1 MKNNKDVNMLFLG
14 GNYLRL
20 SLILLMCI
28 LSFNASAQQNLIS
41 GKVVDDAGLPL
52 PGANVIIKGSTKGV
66 QTDFDGKFSIQATP
80 NNTLIVSFIGMDDA
94 TVQVGSKKN
103 LNIVLQATSQSLEEV
118 VVVGYTSKKKSDV
131 ISSVASVKP
140 KDMLKVAT
148 SDVGE
153 MLRGKAAGVQVT
165 TNSGGP
171 GTSSTIRIRGDR
183 TLSGNDDPIIIADGV
198 VIGSINDV
206 NANDIASL
214 EILKDA
220 AAQSIYGARAS
231 NGVILITTK
240 KGKIG
245 KAKVSYSGFSGIQ
258 TMNRNFDTYSGDEF
272 AQLKR
277 EAARTSNNGVYQP
290 DNVVFSSLELPSV
303 QTGEYID
310 WEKYMIKTGLTNNH
324 SVTVSSATENSSIYT
339 SLNYID
345 VKGMIPNSDFE
356 KVSLRVNVDQKI
368 NNWLKIG
375 LNTSIQFDE
384 SHDPNKDDNGI
395 LINSITTSPL
405 GQIYNEDGSFRL
417 NPGGIQETPNPL
429 IDLYETNK
437 VSLNRNDNINLY
449 IDVNLAKGFTYKL
462 NTNRRSWNYKRLSFN
477 SSKSVSGVAN
487 AGQGS
492 GEIEFKDNVEY
503 TLSNIFN
510 YNFAVAKKNHF
521 GIVAVQEMV
530 SSSYTR
536 FQNNASRIPN
546 DILGIYGLEAA
557 FLNTPIIDAT
567 EETLMSGV
575 AKLEYDYDNKYYF
588 TLSGRADGCSRFGI
602 ENKWGF
608 FPAANAAWNVHKE
621 GFMKE
626 YVPVVNN
633 LKLRASY
640 GQVGN
645 RPQDPYLSQATA
657 DQRDYIIN
665 GVKVSGYIPG
675 GVLSTPDLRWET
687 STQLNLA
694 VDFGLFK
701 NRLSGTVEVY
711 DTKTTDMIVKA
722 KINETTGFSEQYQ
735 NIGEVNNQGI
745 EVTLNS
751 EIIRNK
757 DFKLNLGASFTK
769 NKNKIVS
776 LYGDKNGDGIQ
787 DDEVANRW
795 FIGQPI
801 DVYWQ
806 WKGIG
811 IYQIGETIP
820 ADAGT
825 GLLPGDIKLYDANPA
840 NGAKPEDADRI
851 ISSKYPEWYGTVSL
865 SMEYKNFDF
874 SADVYTVQGIT
885 KDNPYLYGFNEGGSL
900 RGIKNGLK
908 QDYWTPENPTGNW
921 PRPRVGNDPPNFNTI
936 GLQDASYIR
945 LQNISLG
952 YTLPADLIKKLGLGN
967 FRMYVT
973 GSNLITITDFQSYSP
988 EKNASDYP
996 EPVSYVFGLQVGF

>member
-1 MKNNKDVNMLFLG
+1 MKNNKHVNMLFLG
-14 GNYLRL
+14 GNYLRM
-20 SLILLMCI
+20 SLILFMC
-28 LSFNASAQQNLIS
+28 LFFNNVSAQQNLIS
-41 GKVVDDAGLPL
+41 GKVVDNAGMPI
-52 PGANVIIKGSTKGV
+52 PGANILVKGSTKGV
-66 QTDFDGKFSIQATP
+66 QTDFDGKFSIDAP
-80 NNTLIVSFIGMDDA
+80 SKSTLIISYVGMDN
-94 TVQVGSKKN
+94 TSVEVGNKKN
-103 LNIVLQATSQSLEEV
+103 LNVVLQSSSQALEEV
-118 VVVGYTSKKKSDV
+118 VVVGYGTKKKSDV
-131 ISSVASVKP
+131 ISSVASVKT
-140 KDMLKVAT
+140 KDMLKVPT

-171 GTSSTIRIRGDR
+171 GSSSTIRIRGDR
-183 TLSGNDDPIIIADGV
+183 TLSGNDEPIVIADGV

-245 KAKVSYSGFSGIQ
+245 KAKISYSGFSGIQ
-258 TMNRNFDTYSGDEF
+258 TINRNFDIYNGDEF

-277 EAARTSNNGVYQP
+277 EAARTDNKDVYRP
-290 DNVVFSSLELPSV
+290 DSEVFSSSELASV
-303 QTGEYID
+303 QSGEYID
-310 WEKYMIKTGLTNNH
+310 WEKYMITTGFQNNQNL
-324 SVTVSSATENSSIYT
+324 TVSSATENSSIFT
-339 SLNYID
+339 SLNYIFVD
-345 VKGMIPNSDFE
+345 GMIPNSDFE
-356 KVSLRVNVDQKI
+356 KVSIRVNVEQKI
-368 NNWLKIG
+368 NDWLKIG
-375 LNTSIQFDE
+375 LNTSFQFDE

-405 GQIYNEDGSFRL
+405 GKIYNPDGSYDPQ
-417 NPGGIQETPNPL
+417 PGDIQETPNPL
-429 IDLYETNK
+429 IDLYETTK
-437 VSLNRNDNINLY
+437 YTQNRNDNINLY
-449 IDVNLAKGFTYKL
+449 LDFNLAKGFTYKL
-462 NTNRRSWNYKRLSFN
+462 NTNRRSWNYKRESFN
-477 SSKSVSGVAN
+477 GTKSISGIAN
-487 AGQGS
+487 SNQASGQ
-492 GEIEFKDNVEY
+492 IEFKDNVEY
-503 TLSNIFN
+503 TLSNILN
-510 YNFAVAKKNHF
+510 YNFNIAEKNHF

-530 SSSYTR
+530 SSKYTR
-536 FQNNASRIPN
+536 FQNNADRIPN

-557 FLNTPIIDAT
+557 FLNTPIIDGT

-575 AKLEYDYDNKYYF
+575 AKLEYDFDNKYYF
-588 TLSGRADGCSRFGI
+588 TLSGRADGSSRFGI

-621 GFMKE
+621 GFMQE
-626 YVPVVNN
+626 YVPVVNI

-645 RPQDPYLSQATA
+645 RPEFTNLSQASA

-665 GVKVSGYIPG
+665 GVKVAGYIPG
-675 GVLSTPDLRWET
+675 SRLSSPELRWET

-711 DTKTTDMIVKA
+711 DTKTTDMIVNA
-722 KINETTGFSEQYQ
+722 KVPETTGFSNQYQ

-751 EIIRNK
+751 EIVRTK
-757 DFKLNLGASFTK
+757 DFKLNLGATFTK
-769 NKNKIVS
+769 NKNKIVEI
-776 LYGDKNGDGIQ
+776 YGDTDGDGIQ
-787 DDEVANRW
+787 NNEVANRW
-795 FIGQPI
+795 FVGQPI

-811 IYQIGETIP
+811 IYQVGETIP

-825 GLLPGDIKLYDANPA
+825 GLIPGDIKLYDANPA
-840 NGAKPEDADRI
+840 NGAKPEDADKI
-851 ISSKYPEWYGTVSL
+851 ITSKYPEWYGTVSL

-874 SADVYTVQGIT
+874 SADFYTVQGIT
-885 KDNPYLYGFNEGGSL
+885 KDNLFIWNYNEGGSL
-900 RGIKNGLK
+900 RGVKNGIK
-908 QDYWTPENPTGNW
+908 QDYWTPENPTGTW
-921 PRPRVGNDPPNFNTI
+921 PRPRVGNDAPNMSAI

-952 YTLPADLIKKLGLGN
+952 YRLPDDYIKKLGLSN
-967 FRMYVT
+967 FRLYVT
-973 GSNLITITDFQSYSP
+973 GSNVFTITDYESYSP
-988 EKNASDYP
+988 EKSASDYP
-996 EPVSYVFGLQVGF
+996 EPVSYVLGLQVGF

>member
-1 MKNNKDVNMLFLG
+1 MKNNKHVKKLFLG
-14 GNYLRL
+14 GNFLRI
-20 SLILLMCI
+20 SLILFLC
-28 LSFNASAQQNLIS
+28 LFLNNVSAQQNLIS
-41 GKVVDDAGLPL
+41 GKVVDNAGLPI
-52 PGANVIIKGSTKGV
+52 PGANILIKGSKKGV
-66 QTDFDGKFSIQATP
+66 QTDFDGKFSIDAP
-80 NNTLIVSFIGMDDA
+80 SKSTLIISYVGMDNA
-94 TVQVGSKKN
+94 NVEVGNKKN
-103 LNIVLQATSQSLEEV
+103 INVVLQSSSQSLEEV
-118 VVVGYTSKKKSDV
+118 VVVGYGTKKKSDV
-131 ISSVASVKP
+131 ISSVASVKT
-140 KDMLKVAT
+140 KDMLKVPT
-148 SDVGE
+148 SDIGE

-171 GTSSTIRIRGDR
+171 GSSSTIRIRGDR

-240 KGKIG
+240 KGKVG
-245 KAKVSYSGFSGIQ
+245 KPKISYNGFSGIQ
-258 TMNRNFDTYSGDEF
+258 TMNRNFDIYSGEEF

-303 QTGEYID
+303 QTGDYID
-310 WEKYMIKTGLTNNH
+310 WEKYMIKTGFTNNH
-324 SVTVSSATENSSIYT
+324 SITVSSATDNTSIYT

-405 GQIYNEDGSFRL
+405 GQIYNPDGSYRL

-429 IDLYETNK
+429 IDIYETTK
-437 VSLNRNDNINLY
+437 FTQNRNDNINLY
-449 IDVNLAKGFTYKL
+449 LDFNLAKGLTYKL
-462 NTNRRSWNYKRLSFN
+462 NTNRRSWNYKRQSYN
-477 SSKSVSGVAN
+477 NGKSVSGQAN

-492 GEIEFKDNVEY
+492 GQIQFQDNVEY
-503 TLSNIFN
+503 TMSNIFN
-510 YNFAVAKKNHF
+510 YNFAVADKNHF
-521 GIVAVQEMV
+521 GVVAVQEMV
-530 SSSYTR
+530 SSSYNN
-536 FQNNASRIPN
+536 FQNNADRIPN

-557 FLNTPIIDAT
+557 FLNTPNISGS
-567 EETLMSGV
+567 EETLLSGV
-575 AKLEYDYDNKYYF
+575 AKVEYDYDNKYYF

-621 GFMKE
+621 RFMQE

-645 RPQDPYLSQATA
+645 RPENPYLSQATA

-675 GVLSTPDLRWET
+675 SRLSSPDLRWET

-711 DTKTTDMIVKA
+711 DTKTTDMIVNA
-722 KINETTGFSEQYQ
+722 AINQTTGFSNQYQ

-776 LYGDKNGDGIQ
+776 LYGDKDGDGVEDSDIG
-787 DDEVANRW
+787 NRW

-801 DVYWQ
+801 SVYWQ

-811 IYQIGETIP
+811 IYQVGETIP

-825 GLLPGDIKLYDANPA
+825 GLIPGDIKLYDANPA

-851 ISSKYPEWYGTVSL
+851 LTPRYPEWYGTVSL
-865 SMEYKNFDF
+865 NMEYKNFDF

-885 KDNPYLYGFNEGGSL
+885 RDNPFLYGYNEGASL

-908 QDYWTPENPTGNW
+908 QNYWTPENPSGTW
-921 PRPRVGNDPPNFNTI
+921 PRPRVGNDPPNLNTI

-973 GSNLITITDFQSYSP
+973 GNNVITITDFQSYSP